1 MPKTTPLQ
9 HVKKLF
15 GSKDQLVAKVAELL
29 PSAFAGESAED
40 FKKRLKYVA
49 NSKLIRLVEVGEQAK
64 KLGGVQAIVDK
75 IAELKGQAK
84 DKDFK
89 AALAKFSLPSLV
101 DLHQSLTR
109 KAKKTE
115 APKAEAPKAEKKKTE
130 KKPAAKA

>member
-15 GSKDQLVAKVAELL
+15 GSKDQLVARVAELL
-29 PSAFAGESAED
+29 PSSFAGESAED

-49 NSKLIRLVEVGEQAK
+49 NSKLIRLVEIGEKAK

-89 AALAKFSLPSLV
+89 AALAKFSVPSLV

-109 KAKKTE
+109 KAKQGDKP
-115 APKAEAPKAEKKKTE
+115 AAAKSEKKAD
-130 KKPAAKA
+130 KKPAKKA